1 MISPPPPALHASP
14 TERAHPPT
22 AVPAARFRPSGVL
35 AYELARFLES
45 EIIFCEIPPGARLTE
60 EDISARYGLSRSPVR
75 EAFRLLAAD
84 GLVVL
89 SARRGIRVTPVS
101 RRDLAEVQGCRIEL
115 EGLAAFQAAGH
126 AGTADLAGLR
136 TIVEEMAVALAAGD
150 VREYFSRNVAFTTR
164 IHLASGNVTLMRL
177 LNGIGKQALRYRYIA
192 YQKVP
197 DLMRVSLPGNRRI
210 LAAIRAHEADRAR
223 EITANLMRNSWAAIE
238 PHIPADDDGP
248 GPR

>member
-1 MISPPPPALHASP
+1 MLSTAPIPSAPPAGRQQL
-14 TERAHPPT
+14 
-22 AVPAARFRPSGVL
+22 PAAAPVARFKPSGVL
-35 AYELARFLES
+35 AEELARFLES
-45 EIIFCEIPPGARLTE
+45 EIIFCEIAPGTRLTE
-60 EDISARYGLSRSPVR
+60 EDVSARHDLSRSPVR

-115 EGLAAFQAAGH
+115 EGLAAFQAAQH
-126 AGTADLAGLR
+126 ASAINLAELR
-136 TIVEEMAVALAAGD
+136 LIVEKMAAALGAGD
-150 VREYFSRNVAFTTR
+150 VREYFRQNVAFTAR
-164 IHLASGNVTLMRL
+164 IHLASGNATLMRL

-197 DLMRVSLPGNRRI
+197 ELMRVSLPGNRRI

-223 EITANLMRNSWAAIE
+223 EITANLIRNSWQAIE
-238 PHIPADDDGP
+238 PHISADDAGAELK
-248 GPR
+248 

>member
-1 MISPPPPALHASP
+1 MTATPALRSP
-14 TERAHPPT
+14 STERRRAT
-22 AVPAARFRPSGVL
+22 AVVPASRFRPAGVL
-35 AYELARFLES
+35 AEELARFLES
-45 EIIFCEIPPGARLTE
+45 GIIFCEIAPGARLTE
-60 EDISARYGLSRSPVR
+60 EDISARHGLSRSPVR

-115 EGLAAFQAAGH
+115 EGLAASQAAAH
-126 AGTADLAGLR
+126 AGAADLAELR
-136 TIVEEMAVALAAGD
+136 AIVEQMAAALAAGD
-150 VREYFSRNVAFTTR
+150 VREYFGRNVAFTTR
-164 IHLASGNVTLMRL
+164 IHVASGNLTLMRL

-210 LAAIRAHEADRAR
+210 LAAIRAREAARAR
-223 EITANLMRNSWAAIE
+223 EITANLIRNSWAAIE
-238 PHIPADDDGP
+238 PHIPADDAAAAP
-248 GPR
+248 Q

>member
-1 MISPPPPALHASP
+1 MTATPALRSPP
-14 TERAHPPT
+14 TERRQGA
-22 AVPAARFRPSGVL
+22 AVVPAARFRPSGVL
-35 AYELARFLES
+35 AEELARFLES
-45 EIIFCEIPPGARLTE
+45 EIIFCEIAPGARLTE
-60 EDISARYGLSRSPVR
+60 EEISARHGLSRSPVR

-115 EGLAAFQAAGH
+115 EGLAAAQAAAH
-126 AGTADLAGLR
+126 AGAADFAELR
-136 TIVEEMAVALAAGD
+136 AIVEQMAAALAAGD
-150 VREYFSRNVAFTTR
+150 VREYFGRNVAFTTR
-164 IHLASGNVTLMRL
+164 IHVASGNVTLMRL

-210 LAAIRAHEADRAR
+210 LAAIRAREAGRAR
-223 EITANLMRNSWAAIE
+223 EITANLIRNSWAAIE
-238 PHIPADDDGP
+238 PHIPADDAAAAP
-248 GPR
+248 K

>member
-1 MISPPPPALHASP
+1 MNGSSAQQS
-14 TERAHPPT
+14 R
-22 AVPAARFRPSGVL
+22 VPATNPARVGGAPSRFQPAGVL
-35 AYELARFLES
+35 AEELARFMQS
-45 EIIFCEIPPGARLTE
+45 EIIFCELAPGARLTE
-60 EDISARYGLSRSPVR
+60 EEVSVRHGLSRSPVR

-89 SARRGIRVTPVS
+89 SARRGIRVTPIS

-115 EGLAAFQAAGH
+115 EGLAAFEAAEH
-126 AGTADLAGLR
+126 AGAADLAELR
-136 TIVEEMAVALAAGD
+136 LIIENMAAALAAGD
-150 VREYFSRNVAFTTR
+150 VREYFRHNVAFTTR

-223 EITANLMRNSWAAIE
+223 EITATLIRNSWVAIE
-238 PHIPADDDGP
+238 PHIPADDAGP
-248 GPR
+248 GPK

>member
-1 MISPPPPALHASP
+1 MIPTPAPALRASP
-14 TERAHPPT
+14 TKRAHPP
-22 AVPAARFRPSGVL
+22 AAAPAARFKPSGVL

-45 EIIFCEIPPGARLTE
+45 GIIFCEIPPGARLTE
-60 EDISARYGLSRSPVR
+60 EDISARHGLSRSPVR

-115 EGLAAFQAAGH
+115 EGLAAFQAAEH
-126 AGTADLAGLR
+126 AGAADLAALR
-136 TIVEEMAVALAAGD
+136 AIVEEMAQALAAGD
-150 VREYFSRNVAFTTR
+150 VRAYFNCNVAFTNR

-210 LAAIRAHEADRAR
+210 LAAIRAHEARRAR
-223 EITANLMRNSWAAIE
+223 EITATLIRNSWAAIE
-238 PHIPADDDGP
+238 PHIPADDDGA

>member
-1 MISPPPPALHASP
+1 MTATPAHRSPSSVHLAKQTVL
-14 TERAHPPT
+14 
-22 AVPAARFRPSGVL
+22 PAAKFRPSGVL
-35 AYELARFLES
+35 AEELARYIES
-45 EIIFCEIPPGARLTE
+45 EIIFCEIAPDTRLTE

-115 EGLAAFQAAGH
+115 EGLAAAQAAAH
-126 AGTADLAGLR
+126 AGAADLAELR
-136 TIVEEMAVALAAGD
+136 AIVEQLAAALDAGD
-150 VREYFSRNVAFTTR
+150 VRAYFNRNVAFTTR
-164 IHLASGNVTLMRL
+164 IHIASGTLTLMRL

-197 DLMRVSLPGNRRI
+197 ELMRVSLPGNRRI
-210 LAAIRAHEADRAR
+210 LAAIRAREAGRAR
-223 EITANLMRNSWAAIE
+223 EITANLIRNSWAAIE
-238 PHIPADDDGP
+238 PLIAADDAGP
-248 GPR
+248 EPK

>member
-1 MISPPPPALHASP
+1 MPTAHIPGAPPAGRQQPSA
-14 TERAHPPT
+14 A
-22 AVPAARFRPSGVL
+22 APAARFQPSGVL
-35 AYELARFLES
+35 AEELARFLQS
-45 EIIFCEIPPGARLTE
+45 AIVFCEIAPGARLTE
-60 EDISARYGLSRSPVR
+60 EDISLRYNLSRSPVR

-101 RRDLAEVQGCRIEL
+101 RRDLAEVQGCRVEL
-115 EGLAAFQAAGH
+115 EGLAAFQAAEH
-126 AGTADLAGLR
+126 AGAADLAELR
-136 TIVEEMAVALAAGD
+136 AIVEAMAGALAGGD
-150 VREYFSRNVAFTTR
+150 VRGYFKHNVAFTTR

-210 LAAIRAHEADRAR
+210 LAAMRAREAGRAR
-223 EITANLMRNSWAAIE
+223 EITANLIRNSWAAIE
-238 PHIPADDDGP
+238 PHIPADDAGLAP
-248 GPR
+248 K

>member
-1 MISPPPPALHASP
+1 MTAPAALRSPP
-14 TERAHPPT
+14 TERRTIA
-22 AVPAARFRPSGVL
+22 AVVPAARFQPSGVL
-35 AYELARFLES
+35 AEELARFLES
-45 EIIFCEIPPGARLTE
+45 GIIFCEIAPGSRLTE
-60 EDISARYGLSRSPVR
+60 EDISARHGLSRSPVR

-115 EGLAAFQAAGH
+115 EGLAAAQAATH
-126 AGTADLAGLR
+126 AGAADLAELR
-136 TIVEEMAVALAAGD
+136 AIVEQMAAALAAGD
-150 VREYFSRNVAFTTR
+150 VREYFGRNVAFTTR
-164 IHLASGNVTLMRL
+164 IHVASGNLTLMRL

-210 LAAIRAHEADRAR
+210 LTAIRAHQAGRAR
-223 EITANLMRNSWAAIE
+223 EITASLIRNSWAAIE
-238 PHIPADDDGP
+238 PHLPADDAGP
-248 GPR
+248 APK